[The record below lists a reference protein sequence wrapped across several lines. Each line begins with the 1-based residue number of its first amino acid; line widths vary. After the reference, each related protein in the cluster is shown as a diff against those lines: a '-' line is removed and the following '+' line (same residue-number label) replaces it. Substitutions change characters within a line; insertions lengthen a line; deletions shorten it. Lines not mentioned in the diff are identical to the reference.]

1 MKSLPIFVGRL
12 FFCLRGE
19 AVEKT
24 ILNEQELDGIIS
36 RLTFQII
43 ESDLNLD
50 KLKLIGVKRRGAFI
64 ADRIQKKISEFKNFE
79 VETGYL
85 DITLYRDDLTEISEY
100 PVLLGTEISFDIKGK
115 TIILVDDVI
124 FTGRTVRAALDA
136 LSDLGRPNKIKLVVL
151 IDRGHR
157 ELPIQPD
164 FTGKFVPTSMSE
176 KVNVKMSE
184 LDGVDAV
191 TIEKL

>member
-1 MKSLPIFVGRL
+1 MSGG
-12 FFCLRGE
+12 FFFAQRGE

-64 ADRIQKKISEFKNFE
+64 ANRIQKKISEFKNFE

>member
-1 MKSLPIFVGRL
+1 M
-12 FFCLRGE
+12 
-19 AVEKT
+19 EKI

-36 RLTFQII
+36 RLTFQIL

-50 KLKLIGVKRRGAFI
+50 KLKLIGIKRRGAFI
-64 ADRIQKKISEFKNFE
+64 ADRIKQKISEFKNFD

-100 PVLLGTEISFDIKGK
+100 PVLLGTEIPFDIKGK
-115 TIILVDDVI
+115 TIVLIDDVI

-136 LSDLGRPNKIKLVVL
+136 LSDLGRPGKIKLVTLV
-151 IDRGHR
+151 DRGHR

-164 FTGKFVPTSMSE
+164 WTGKNVPTSLSE
-176 KVNVKMSE
+176 KVNVKMKE
-184 LDGVDAV
+184 LDGEDAV
-191 TIEKL
+191 TIEGL